1 MLALGITRFLKQ
13 NEFRTGKKK
22 KELLE
27 LRKKIFI
34 TGYKGG
40 MAHLASCYSSL
51 EMIYAMYLKGI
62 LKYDT
67 SNPKWQ
73 DRDRFILSKRSC
85 GSCPLWRNGK
95 SRSDIRGDL

>member
-1 MLALGITRFLKQ
+1 MNSEQ
-13 NEFRTGKKK
+13 EK

-67 SNPKWQ
+67 SNPK
-73 DRDRFILSKRSC
+73 C
-85 GSCPLWRNGK
+85 GSCPLGRNGK